1 MSQGEEIRLEAL
13 QRLLRPLDDGR
24 MELVVTYRRFEDYET
39 YESELYMLREKIR
52 QLERDIGT
60 WTMMGNQYL
69 STLDELR
76 RLQKILRKHNIS
88 F

>member
-1 MSQGEEIRLEAL
+1 MANEETRQEAL

-24 MELVVTYRRFEDYET
+24 MELVVTYRRHEDYDV
-39 YESELYMLREKIR
+39 YEQQLYDLREQVK
-52 QLERDIGT
+52 QLQRDIAT
-60 WTMMGNQYL
+60 WTVMGNQYL

-76 RLQKILRKHNIS
+76 RLQKILRNHNIS

>member
-1 MSQGEEIRLEAL
+1 MPNEETRHEAL

-24 MELVVTYRRFEDYET
+24 MELVVTYRRHEDYDV
-39 YESELYMLREKIR
+39 YEQQLYDLREQVK
-52 QLERDIGT
+52 QLQRDIAT
-60 WTMMGNQYL
+60 WTVMGNQYL

>member
-1 MSQGEEIRLEAL
+1 MSEESRSEAL
-13 QRLLRPLDDGR
+13 ERLLRPLDDGR
-24 MELVVTYRRFEDYET
+24 MELVVVYRRDSDYDV
-39 YESELYMLREKIR
+39 YEQQLYDLREQIK
-52 QLERDIGT
+52 QLQRDIAT
-60 WTMMGNQYL
+60 WTVMGNQYL